1 LIPQNKIDQLIK
13 YKDWLTEAQKKQI
26 VSAIHTGGQLVVKPT
41 KTQSGG
47 FMGTL
52 LASIGV
58 PLLLNA
64 LTGKGLQVDKKRLR
78 RSANVHVPKI
88 QNNESTSSKD
98 GGLVLPMDY
107 RSPPF
112 IGTWGNPIG
121 MGMKPKKKDQQKK
134 GNQKGQRSASRK
146 KQSIQWNPV
155 ARSNSVKFVN
165 KPLSNF
171 DLLNWVKKLGLKRFR
186 GIYSRDVLPKQIKKD
201 ECGIINLDTQIGP
214 GTHWVAYRNGKN
226 EAEYF
231 DSFGITLPSEIQ
243 KYLSTSGKQ
252 IFYSGDEI
260 QERDSVLCGYWC
272 LYYLLERQKGV
283 PMLNVIHNAKF
294 DMNDQT
300 VNHRF
305 IIV

>member
-1 LIPQNKIDQLIK
+1 
-13 YKDWLTEAQKKQI
+13 
-26 VSAIHTGGQLVVKPT
+26 
-41 KTQSGG
+41 
-47 FMGTL
+47 M
-52 LASIGV
+52 
-58 PLLLNA
+58 
-64 LTGKGLQVDKKRLR
+64 
-78 RSANVHVPKI
+78 
-88 QNNESTSSKD
+88 
-98 GGLVLPMDY
+98 
-107 RSPPF
+107 
-112 IGTWGNPIG
+112 
-121 MGMKPKKKDQQKK
+121 
-134 GNQKGQRSASRK
+134 
-146 KQSIQWNPV
+146 
-155 ARSNSVKFVN
+155 N

-171 DLLNWVKKLGLKRFR
+171 DLLNWVKKLGIKHFR

-201 ECGIINLDTQIGP
+201 ECGIFNLDTQIGP

-305 IIV
+305 IIDYFKNM